1 MGNLDGEW
9 FSSYI
14 TNLAANSLFSENL
27 QGNFAFQ
34 PSFEVS
40 STPEFRGSH
49 APIPWLQNSEFDF
62 QEQRNSPAG
71 MICPLLS
78 GLIFIL
84 EMAMKEEW
92 NGKEAQVGGDHR
104 QAA

>member
-1 MGNLDGEW
+1 MAL
-9 FSSYI
+9 
-14 TNLAANSLFSENL
+14 TAN
-27 QGNFAFQ
+27 
-34 PSFEVS
+34 FETAEL
-40 STPEFRGSH
+40 TPL
-49 APIPWLQNSEFDF
+49 PL
-62 QEQRNSPAG
+62 
-71 MICPLLS
+71 ICPLLS